1 MPKVHKVAG
10 LKISR
15 VRPAAVHHKSL
26 PKLAPPE
33 ERLRDQRSHIFSAD
47 AITLSRA
54 SAMEDVFD
62 REEREE
68 HHDAVGRLTVYALN
82 LTVMVFAL
90 PIGLALL
97 FLNILGGENLRT
109 TAHVMA
115 LTGLFSALSTANGG
129 LPYFPM

>member
-15 VRPAAVHHKSL
+15 VRPATAHHKSL

-33 ERLRDQRSHIFSAD
+33 ERLRDQRSNIFSAD
-47 AITLSRA
+47 AITLSHA
-54 SAMEDVFD
+54 SSMEDVFNPD
-62 REEREE
+62 ERKEQQ
-68 HHDAVGRLTVYALN
+68 DAVARLTVYALN

-115 LTGLFSALSTANGG
+115 LTGLFSALSMANGG
-129 LPYFPM
+129 VPYFPI

>member
-1 MPKVHKVAG
+1 MAKVHKVAG

-15 VRPAAVHHKSL
+15 VSPGRAHHQSL
-26 PKLAPPE
+26 PTLAPPE
-33 ERLRDQRSHIFSAD
+33 ERLRTQRSNIFSAD
-47 AITLSRA
+47 AIALTHS

-62 REEREE
+62 PEQREE
-68 HHDAVGRLTVYALN
+68 HQDATARLTVYALN

-115 LTGLFSALSTANGG
+115 LTGLFSALATANGG
-129 LPYFPM
+129 LMNIPI

>member
-1 MPKVHKVAG
+1 MAKVHKVAG

-15 VRPAAVHHKSL
+15 VRPTTTHHKSL
-26 PKLAPPE
+26 PTLAPPE
-33 ERLRDQRSHIFSAD
+33 ERLRNQRSHIFSAD
-47 AITLSRA
+47 AIALSHA
-54 SAMEDVFD
+54 SKMQDVF
-62 REEREE
+62 EPEQQTE
-68 HHDAVGRLTVYALN
+68 HQDTVARLTVYALN

-115 LTGLFSALSTANGG
+115 LTGLFSALSAANGG
-129 LPYFPM
+129 LFQIPI